1 MPDSSEIGEL
11 AKQLLQKWQLPEELI
26 EFAGLLGTSSHV
38 VSSQARKLEVA
49 VNGVLNS
56 FSHIQQDN
64 LRLPQKFDIDATLFA
79 LAFHYA
85 KLRQLLVQGEANRE
99 TLVTLTRKNVF
110 PLIKELGMWDF
121 KRELEDTLL
130 QLVAQE
136 QYQEVNSWL
145 LGFQGRHRELWSSL
159 LDTIQSQSEKVVK
172 GCEVKVVYCGV
183 EGARRR
189 LVKLGG
195 YDRARMQ
202 NFARI
207 YLTVP
212 RLVDCYAALAV
223 VHAVGLPEPYSFR
236 DMITTPQSNGYS
248 GLLTSIC
255 VNYEHARGEQPRQVF
270 DIIILTH
277 LMEQIAHRGVTYP
290 SCYQTI
296 RSNSPLAD
304 LDGEARCIH
313 CLVQNLTSGH
323 TDRAA
328 MITVFTAKGEAKE
341 LRNGSTVL
349 DLAYKLHTAI
359 GNHAES
365 AEINGK
371 WVPLNTKLKNGDS
384 VRINRLEHQGA
395 RSEVDLQYAF
405 EPLTKQMISR
415 FLNKEPVR
423 KGRHLLATY
432 LRNRNAQIE
441 DEHLD
446 GEVLAVCQNLGLD
459 DPNELYRAIAE
470 KREIPGHP
478 HATPGLVGALIIQR
492 RQLAMPEVPIL
503 TSVSPTTDWVP
514 SLGESDYIDPL
525 PFRLCGLCRP
535 NPMNQIVAMRT
546 KKCLAV
552 HTIDCHLIRD
562 KNFLNLQWQRNVR
575 TVKCSLL
582 LRALDR
588 PLLIQNITEVIYRHD
603 CGLAEIQGKVVDY
616 GRANIAIQVYVKS
629 AVDLVELIMDLVNI
643 RSVRRV
649 ELESTSLP
657 LNVKKQ
663 IQRGPIDRHLIN
675 DLQREGYG
683 KRDAMLLTPLTNA
696 AQRYGEIIL
705 GYNDQK
711 PTFSKDMFFGRQN
724 EVKRLKS
731 YLGGSVG
738 GIALVT
744 GPKRVGKTSLCLR
757 FLDSVSESTQPYLI
771 RVDLRGHRRSLSA
784 AVFEDISDAL
794 CCKFHV
800 PTVRDHSA
808 KELIGLIEAALVAS
822 DSKHLVLIL
831 DELGGPLR
839 SFADGVLGK
848 ELFEFINVVLDREL
862 PLSILLV
869 TPPEG
874 FALMD
879 RCDVWSILRSMP
891 SISLG
896 PLEQEDAR
904 EMITR
909 PFSQFGV
916 SFRPNALK
924 KVLFLA
930 GYYPYYIILLL
941 KEILTILN
949 SQQSKVYVTEADIE
963 LATKKLL
970 RMDSVFNYLVREASR
985 TPFAVNCLYAL
996 ATSKRVSDDDVEYMT
1011 EKSASY
1017 VLEDKLFS
1025 LLAGDKD
1032 FSKSQAQQAL
1042 EQLVEDKI
1050 MDKQQQVAKGIGYKF
1065 SIPLFHH
1072 WLQKQG
1078 MRESR

>member
-1 MPDSSEIGEL
+1 MPDISEIGEF
-11 AKQLLQKWQLPEELI
+11 AKQLLRKWQLPEELV
-26 EFAGLLGTSSHV
+26 EFAGSLGASSQV
-38 VSSQARKLEVA
+38 LSPQARKLEVA
-49 VNGVLNS
+49 VKGVLNS
-56 FSHIQQDN
+56 FSRIQQDS
-64 LRLPQKFDIDATLFA
+64 LRLPQKFDIDATLIA
-79 LAFHYA
+79 LAYHYA
-85 KLRQLLVQGEANRE
+85 KLRQLSAQVRTDQE

-110 PLIKELGMWDF
+110 PLVKELGMWDF

-130 QLVAQE
+130 RLLARE
-136 QYQEVNSWL
+136 QYDEVNSWL
-145 LGFQGRHRELWSSL
+145 LGFRHLHHESWNSL
-159 LDTIQSQSEKVVK
+159 LDTIQFQSEKVVK
-172 GCEVKVVYCGV
+172 GCKVKVVYCGV

-189 LVKLGG
+189 LVRLGG
-195 YDRARMQ
+195 YDHAKMQ
-202 NFARI
+202 NYARI
-207 YLTVP
+207 YLIVP
-212 RLVDCYAALAV
+212 RCVDCYAVLAAA
-223 VHAVGLPEPYSFR
+223 HTVGLPEPYSFR
-236 DMITTPQSNGYS
+236 DMITTPQPNGYS

-255 VNYEHARGEQPRQVF
+255 VNHEHAGGEQPRQVF
-270 DIIILTH
+270 EVMILTH
-277 LMEQIAHRGVTYP
+277 LMEQVAHRGVTYP
-290 SCYQTI
+290 SCYQAI
-296 RSNSPLAD
+296 RNNAPIAD
-304 LDGEARCIH
+304 PADEVRCIH
-313 CLVQNLTSGH
+313 YLVQNLTSGH
-323 TDRAA
+323 TDKVA

-384 VRINRLEHQGA
+384 VRINRIEHQGA

-432 LRNRNAQIE
+432 LRNRNAQVE

-492 RQLAMPEVPIL
+492 RQLAMPEVSIL
-503 TSVSPTTDWVP
+503 TSVGPTTDWVP

-535 NPMNQIVAMRT
+535 NPMNQIVAVRT

-552 HTIDCHLIRD
+552 HTVGCHLIRG
-562 KNFLNLQWQRNVR
+562 KNLLNLQWQRNER
-575 TVKCSLL
+575 TVKCNLL
-582 LRALDR
+582 LHALDR

-616 GRANIAIQVYVKS
+616 GRASIELRVYLKS
-629 AVDLVELIMDLVNI
+629 AVDVVELIIDLENI
-643 RSVRRV
+643 RSIRRV

-657 LNVKKQ
+657 LNVKMR

-683 KRDAMLLTPLTNA
+683 RRHAMLLTPLTNA
-696 AQRYGEIIL
+696 ARRYGEIIL
-705 GYNDQK
+705 AYNDQK
-711 PTFSKDMFFGRQN
+711 PTFSKDMFYGRQS

-731 YLGGSVG
+731 YLGDSVG

-771 RVDLRGHRRSLSA
+771 RVDLRGHHRSSSA

-794 CCKFHV
+794 CRKFHL
-800 PTVRDHSA
+800 PTALPHDA
-808 KELIGLIEAALVAS
+808 KELVGLIEMAIDAS
-822 DSKHLVLIL
+822 DSNHLVLIL

-839 SFADGVLGK
+839 SFADGILGR
-848 ELFEFINVVLDREL
+848 ELFEFINVVQDREL

-869 TPPEG
+869 MPPAG
-874 FALMD
+874 LALMD
-879 RCDVWSILRSMP
+879 RCDVWNILRSMP

-896 PLEQEDAR
+896 PLDAEDAR

-916 SFRPNALK
+916 SFNPKALK
-924 KVLFLA
+924 KVLFLT
-930 GYYPYYIILLL
+930 GHYPYYIILLL

-949 SQQSKVYVTEADIE
+949 LQQSKVYITEADIE

-985 TPFAVNCLYAL
+985 TPFAVDCLHVL
-996 ATSKRVSDDDVEYMT
+996 ATSKQVPDNDVEYIT

-1017 VLEDKLFS
+1017 ILENKLFS
-1025 LLAGDKD
+1025 LLEKDKD
-1032 FSKSQAQQAL
+1032 FSKSQTQQAL

-1050 MDKQQQVAKGIGYKF
+1050 IDKQQHAIGIGYKF

-1072 WLQKQG
+1072 WFQK
-1078 MRESR
+1078 RL

>member
-1 MPDSSEIGEL
+1 
-11 AKQLLQKWQLPEELI
+11 
-26 EFAGLLGTSSHV
+26 
-38 VSSQARKLEVA
+38 
-49 VNGVLNS
+49 
-56 FSHIQQDN
+56 
-64 LRLPQKFDIDATLFA
+64 
-79 LAFHYA
+79 
-85 KLRQLLVQGEANRE
+85 
-99 TLVTLTRKNVF
+99 
-110 PLIKELGMWDF
+110 
-121 KRELEDTLL
+121 
-130 QLVAQE
+130 
-136 QYQEVNSWL
+136 
-145 LGFQGRHRELWSSL
+145 LWSSL

-189 LVKLGG
+189 LVRIGG
-195 YDRARMQ
+195 YDHAKMQ

-212 RLVDCYAALAV
+212 RLIDCYAVLAT
-223 VHAVGLPEPYSFR
+223 VHVVGLPEPYSFR

-255 VNYEHARGEQPRQVF
+255 VNHEHARGEQPRQVF
-270 DIIILTH
+270 DILILTH
-277 LMEQIAHRGVTYP
+277 LMEQVAHRGVTYP
-290 SCYQTI
+290 ICYQAI
-296 RSNSPLAD
+296 RGNSPIAD
-304 LDGEARCIH
+304 PNGEARCIN
-313 CLVQNLTSGH
+313 CLVQNLTSER
-323 TDRAA
+323 TDRAT
-328 MITVFTAKGEAKE
+328 MITVFTARGEAKE

-359 GNHAES
+359 GDHAES
-365 AEINGK
+365 AEINSK
-371 WVPLNTKLKNGDS
+371 WVPLKTRLKHGDS
-384 VRINRLEHQGA
+384 VRINRLDQGA
-395 RSEVDLQYAF
+395 RKEEDLQYAF
-405 EPLTKQMISR
+405 EPITKKMISR
-415 FLNKEPVR
+415 FLNKEPTS

-432 LRNRNAQIE
+432 LRNRNAQIK
-441 DEHLD
+441 DEQLE
-446 GEVLAVCQNLGLD
+446 GEVFAICQNLGMD

-478 HATPGLVGALIIQR
+478 HATAGLVGALIIRR
-492 RQLAMPEVPIL
+492 RQLAMPEIPVL
-503 TSVSPTTDWVP
+503 TSASPTTDWVP
-514 SLGESDYIDPL
+514 SLGEMDYDGSL
-525 PFRLCGLCRP
+525 PFRRCGVCRP
-535 NPMNQIVAMRT
+535 NPMNQIVAVRT

-552 HTIDCHLIRD
+552 HTIDCHQIRG

-575 TVKCSLL
+575 TVKCNLL
-582 LRALDR
+582 LRAMDR
-588 PLLIQNITEVIYRHD
+588 PLLIQNITEVVYRHD

-616 GRANIAIQVYVKS
+616 GRANIALQVYVKS
-629 AVDLVELIMDLVNI
+629 AVDLVEFIMDLESI
-643 RSVRRV
+643 RSIQHV

-657 LNVKKQ
+657 LNVKMQ

-683 KRDAMLLTPLTNA
+683 KRHAMLLMPLTNST
-696 AQRYGEIIL
+696 QRYGEITL

-731 YLGGSVG
+731 FLGGSIG

-757 FLDSVSESTQPYLI
+757 YLDSVSESTQPYLI
-771 RVDLRGHRRSLSA
+771 RVDLRGHHRSSSA

-794 CCKFHV
+794 SRKFHL
-800 PTVRDHSA
+800 PIAGHHNA
-808 KELIGLIEAALVAS
+808 KELIGLFETALATS

-839 SFADGVLGK
+839 SFADDVLGR
-848 ELFEFINVVLDREL
+848 ELFEFINAVLDREL
-862 PLSILLV
+862 PLSIILV
-869 TPPEG
+869 TPPAG
-874 FALMD
+874 LALMNHY
-879 RCDVWSILRSMP
+879 DVWSILRPMP
-891 SISLG
+891 TISLG
-896 PLEQEDAR
+896 PLEPEDAR

-924 KVLFLA
+924 KLLFLT
-930 GYYPYYIILLL
+930 GHYPYYIILLL

-949 SQQSKVYVTEADIE
+949 AQQSKVYVTEADIE

-970 RMDSVFNYLVREASR
+970 HMNSVFNYLVREASR
-985 TPFAVNCLYAL
+985 TPFAVNCLHVL
-996 ATSKRVSDDDVEYMT
+996 ATSKGLSDDYGEYMP

-1017 VLEDKLFS
+1017 ILENKLFS
-1025 LLAGDKD
+1025 LFEEDKD

-1050 MDKQQQVAKGIGYKF
+1050 MDKQQQAKGIGYKF

-1078 MRESR
+1078 IRESK